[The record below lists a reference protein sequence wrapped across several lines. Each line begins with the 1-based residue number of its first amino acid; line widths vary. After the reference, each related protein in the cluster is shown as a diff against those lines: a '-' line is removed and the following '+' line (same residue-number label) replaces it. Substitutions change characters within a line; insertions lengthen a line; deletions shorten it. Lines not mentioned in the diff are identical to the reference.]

1 MDPFNSLPPEV
12 RLQVLISLPSKFSL
26 SSIIRAS
33 PTMLQ
38 QYLERRTHIR
48 QSLIANDLD
57 EEMMQDALAII
68 QFLPTRGV
76 PSINIRVVRRH
87 LQRWLDKDFVSPLTN
102 ADDSLMQSLDKL
114 HSMLLYFIQDYC
126 SKALSSYMPRE
137 YLCLQGVQSPSP
149 TAELV
154 FRLIPIT
161 ASFNPD
167 NLTKMELERFLKA
180 FLLYEL
186 NCKVAK
192 ILGTSPNP
200 ANPSNNLPRRSI
212 KPSENEAIH
221 CVHTYVRSLYGAC
234 IAQREDGFL
243 PSGPDG
249 SEFEAPLV
257 FPDNFCFDPDIY
269 TGDRGLRGNYH
280 GDATSHLAKL
290 GLETIAGFTG
300 YGFRLSGENKLFDEQ
315 FGALLN
321 SPLYRMGPYQHAITR
336 VDPSDDAG
344 SLMYH
349 NLFARLSRSNTT
361 QLQIYQQRAWVF
373 FDNDRLYLPRIS
385 ARPRFPSE
393 NLLFQEADRPVDL
406 IAEVTGNTELLRSRI
421 RSQKWQDEYAIKKQ
435 VLALDNEN
443 YELQEENFY
452 LRGEIETL
460 RQTIS
465 ENSESSLTLF
475 EDQGGSQ

>member
-87 LQRWLDKDFVSPLTN
+87 LQH
-102 ADDSLMQSLDKL
+102 KL

-126 SKALSSYMPRE
+126 SKALSSYMPQE
-137 YLCLQGVQSPSP
+137 YLCLQGVQLPSP

-300 YGFRLSGENKLFDEQ
+300 YGFRLSGENKL
-315 FGALLN
+315 
-321 SPLYRMGPYQHAITR
+321 
-336 VDPSDDAG
+336 
-344 SLMYH
+344 
-349 NLFARLSRSNTT
+349 
-361 QLQIYQQRAWVF
+361 
-373 FDNDRLYLPRIS
+373 
-385 ARPRFPSE
+385 PRFLSK

-406 IAEVTGNTELLRSRI
+406 IAGVTGNTELLRSRI